1 MYYGVSSQIRDIP
14 FSFSFSLLCIGIM
27 KYIDALKKYNEG
39 KDKWCTP
46 RKGTEDYLKI
56 RMMMKMKS
64 AASASSSSSK
74 SSIARPKDKL
84 ELLNVS
90 GRNNNC
96 FFNSIYLFIKDIND
110 FKSLKSGTDLRR
122 YLCDI
127 FLQPQNLKKTI
138 RKFTTYLELVKAYC
152 NDGMSVEGI
161 AELLSV
167 NVAEIKS
174 LKAANIKKFDL
185 NKQGVIETLLHKHF
199 KVSGRMPSQPEMFLA
214 IDYIKRNYNIVVVPI
229 ILNHT
234 TMNISLRHEM
244 IGKIRR
250 RIDEKLANAAKTSG
264 SSGLRHSAAKYKYG
278 VIITD
283 NTHYQMLKI
292 NNRVLSTNAE
302 LSNFIMSQDNSFS
315 FRNTDV
321 RSRS

>member
-1 MYYGVSSQIRDIP
+1 
-14 FSFSFSLLCIGIM
+14 M
-27 KYIDALKKYNEG
+27 KYIDALRKYNEG
-39 KDKWCTP
+39 KDKWCIP

-56 RMMMKMKS
+56 RMMMRMKS
-64 AASASSSSSK
+64 KTSSSSSK
-74 SSIARPKDKL
+74 QSIAKQKDTL

-96 FFNSIYLFIKDIND
+96 FFNSIYLFVKDAD
-110 FKSLKSGTDLRR
+110 DSEWKSGSELRR
-122 YLCDI
+122 FLCDF
-127 FLQPQNLKKTI
+127 FLQPQNIKKTI
-138 RKFTTYLELVKAYC
+138 RNFKTYLELVQVYS
-152 NDGMSVEGI
+152 NDGMGVEEI

-174 LKAANIKKFDL
+174 LKAANIKKINL
-185 NKQGVIETLLHKHF
+185 NKQGVIETLLQKHF

-214 IDYIKRNYNIVVVPI
+214 IDYLKRKYNIVVVPI

-234 TMNISLRHEM
+234 TMESSLRHEM

-250 RIDEKLANAAKTSG
+250 RIGEKLENILKAVKASS
-264 SSGLRHSAAKYKYG
+264 SSGQQHSASKYTYG

-292 NNRVLSTNAE
+292 NNRVLSTHAE
-302 LSNFIMSQDNSFS
+302 LSNFIMSQENTFS
-315 FRNTDV
+315 FRNPFI
-321 RSRS
+321 SS

>member
-1 MYYGVSSQIRDIP
+1 
-14 FSFSFSLLCIGIM
+14 M
-27 KYIDALKKYNEG
+27 KYIDALRKYNEG
-39 KDKWCTP
+39 KDKWCIP

-56 RMMMKMKS
+56 RMMMRMKS
-64 AASASSSSSK
+64 KSSSSS
-74 SSIARPKDKL
+74 STSIAKQKDTL

-96 FFNSIYLFIKDIND
+96 FFNSIYLLVKDAD
-110 FKSLKSGTDLRR
+110 DSEWKSGSELRR
-122 YLCDI
+122 FLCDF
-127 FLQPQNLKKTI
+127 FLQPQNIKKTI
-138 RKFTTYLELVKAYC
+138 RNFKTYLELVQVYS
-152 NDGMSVEGI
+152 NDGMGVEEI

-174 LKAANIKKFDL
+174 LKAANIKKINL
-185 NKQGVIETLLHKHF
+185 NKQGVIETLLQKHF

-214 IDYIKRNYNIVVVPI
+214 IDYLKRKHKIVVVPI

-234 TMNISLRHEM
+234 TMESSLRHEM

-250 RIDEKLANAAKTSG
+250 RIGEKLANVVSVAS
-264 SSGLRHSAAKYKYG
+264 SSGQQHSASKYTYG

-292 NNRVLSTNAE
+292 NNRVLSTHAE
-302 LSNFIMSQDNSFS
+302 LSNFIMSQENSFS
-315 FRNTDV
+315 FRNPFI
-321 RSRS
+321 SS

>member
-1 MYYGVSSQIRDIP
+1 
-14 FSFSFSLLCIGIM
+14 M
-27 KYIDALKKYNEG
+27 KYIDALRKYNEG
-39 KDKWCTP
+39 KDKWCIP

-56 RMMMKMKS
+56 RVMMRMKS
-64 AASASSSSSK
+64 KSSSSSK
-74 SSIARPKDKL
+74 TSSLSSSIAKQKDTL

-96 FFNSIYLFIKDIND
+96 FFNSIYLFVKDAD
-110 FKSLKSGTDLRR
+110 DSEWKSGSELRR
-122 YLCDI
+122 FLCDL
-127 FLQPQNLKKTI
+127 FLQPQNIKKTI
-138 RKFTTYLELVKAYC
+138 RNFKTYLELVQVYS
-152 NDGMSVEGI
+152 NDGMGVEEI

-174 LKAANIKKFDL
+174 LKATNIKKINL
-185 NKQGVIETLLHKHF
+185 NKQGVIETLLQKHL

-214 IDYIKRNYNIVVVPI
+214 IDYLKRKYNIVVVPI

-234 TMNISLRHEM
+234 TMESSLRHEM

-250 RIDEKLANAAKTSG
+250 RIGEKVENVLNAAS
-264 SSGLRHSAAKYKYG
+264 SSGQQHSASKYTYG

-292 NNRVLSTNAE
+292 NNRVLSTHAE
-302 LSNFIMSQDNSFS
+302 LSNFIMSQENSFS
-315 FRNTDV
+315 FRNPFI
-321 RSRS
+321 SS

>member
-1 MYYGVSSQIRDIP
+1 
-14 FSFSFSLLCIGIM
+14 M

-39 KDKWCTP
+39 KDKWCIP

-56 RMMMKMKS
+56 RVMMRMKS
-64 AASASSSSSK
+64 KSSSSPKTSSLS
-74 SSIARPKDKL
+74 SSIAKQKDTL

-96 FFNSIYLFIKDIND
+96 FFNSIYLFVKDTD
-110 FKSLKSGTDLRR
+110 DSEWKSGSELRR
-122 YLCDI
+122 FLCDF
-127 FLQPQNLKKTI
+127 FLQPQNIKKTI
-138 RKFTTYLELVKAYC
+138 RNFKTYLELVQVYN
-152 NDGMSVEGI
+152 NDGMGVEEI

-174 LKAANIKKFDL
+174 LKAANIKKINL
-185 NKQGVIETLLHKHF
+185 NKQGVIETLLQKHL

-214 IDYIKRNYNIVVVPI
+214 IDYLKRKYNIVVVPI

-234 TMNISLRHEM
+234 TMESSLRHEM

-250 RIDEKLANAAKTSG
+250 RIGEKLENVLNAAS
-264 SSGLRHSAAKYKYG
+264 SSGQQRSASKYTYG

-292 NNRVLSTNAE
+292 NNRVLSTHAE
-302 LSNFIMSQDNSFS
+302 LSNFIMSQENSFS
-315 FRNTDV
+315 FRNPFI
-321 RSRS
+321 SS

>member
-1 MYYGVSSQIRDIP
+1 
-14 FSFSFSLLCIGIM
+14 M
-27 KYIDALKKYNEG
+27 KYIDALRKYNEG
-39 KDKWCTP
+39 KDKWCIP

-56 RMMMKMKS
+56 RVMMRMKS
-64 AASASSSSSK
+64 KTSSSK
-74 SSIARPKDKL
+74 QKDTL

-96 FFNSIYLFIKDIND
+96 FFNSIYLFVKDAD
-110 FKSLKSGTDLRR
+110 DSEWKSGSELRR
-122 YLCDI
+122 FLCDL
-127 FLQPQNLKKTI
+127 FLQPQNIKKTI
-138 RKFTTYLELVKAYC
+138 RNFKTYLELVQVYS
-152 NDGMSVEGI
+152 NDGMGIEEI

-174 LKAANIKKFDL
+174 LKAANIKKINL
-185 NKQGVIETLLHKHF
+185 NKQGVIETLLQKHL

-214 IDYIKRNYNIVVVPI
+214 IDYLKRKYNIVVVPI

-234 TMNISLRHEM
+234 TMESSLRHEM

-250 RIDEKLANAAKTSG
+250 RIGEKLENVLNAAS
-264 SSGLRHSAAKYKYG
+264 SSGQQRSASKYTYG

-292 NNRVLSTNAE
+292 NNRVLSTHAE
-302 LSNFIMSQDNSFS
+302 LSNFIMSQENSFS
-315 FRNTDV
+315 FRNPFI
-321 RSRS
+321 SS

>member
-1 MYYGVSSQIRDIP
+1 
-14 FSFSFSLLCIGIM
+14 M
-27 KYIDALKKYNEG
+27 KYIDALRKYNEG
-39 KDKWCTP
+39 KDKWCIP

-56 RMMMKMKS
+56 RMMMRMKS
-64 AASASSSSSK
+64 KSSSSS
-74 SSIARPKDKL
+74 STSIAKQKDTL

-96 FFNSIYLFIKDIND
+96 FFNSIYLLVKDAD
-110 FKSLKSGTDLRR
+110 DSEWKSGSELRR
-122 YLCDI
+122 FLCDF
-127 FLQPQNLKKTI
+127 FLQPQNIKKTI
-138 RKFTTYLELVKAYC
+138 RNFKTYLELVQVYS
-152 NDGMSVEGI
+152 NDGMGVEEI

-174 LKAANIKKFDL
+174 LKAANIKKINL
-185 NKQGVIETLLHKHF
+185 NKQGVIETLLQKHF

-214 IDYIKRNYNIVVVPI
+214 IDYLKRKHKIVVVPI

-234 TMNISLRHEM
+234 TMESSLRHEM

-250 RIDEKLANAAKTSG
+250 RIGEKLENILKAAKAAS
-264 SSGLRHSAAKYKYG
+264 SSGQQHSASKYTYG

-292 NNRVLSTNAE
+292 NNRVLSTHAE
-302 LSNFIMSQDNSFS
+302 LSNFIMSQENSFS
-315 FRNTDV
+315 FRNPFI
-321 RSRS
+321 SS

>member
-1 MYYGVSSQIRDIP
+1 
-14 FSFSFSLLCIGIM
+14 M
-27 KYIDALKKYNEG
+27 KYIDALRKYNEG
-39 KDKWCTP
+39 KDKWCIP

-56 RMMMKMKS
+56 RVMMRMKS
-64 AASASSSSSK
+64 KSSSSPKTSSLS
-74 SSIARPKDKL
+74 SSIAKQKDTL

-96 FFNSIYLFIKDIND
+96 FFNSIYLFVKDSD
-110 FKSLKSGTDLRR
+110 DSEWKSGSELRR
-122 YLCDI
+122 FLCDL
-127 FLQPQNLKKTI
+127 FLQPQNIKKTI
-138 RKFTTYLELVKAYC
+138 RNFKTYLELVQVYN
-152 NDGMSVEGI
+152 NDGMGVEEI

-174 LKAANIKKFDL
+174 LKAANIKKINL

-214 IDYIKRNYNIVVVPI
+214 IDYLKRKYNIVVVPI

-234 TMNISLRHEM
+234 TMESSLRHEM

-250 RIDEKLANAAKTSG
+250 RIGEKLAKASS
-264 SSGLRHSAAKYKYG
+264 SSGQQHSASKYTYG

-292 NNRVLSTNAE
+292 NNRVLSTHAE
-302 LSNFIMSQDNSFS
+302 LSNFIMSQENSFS
-315 FRNTDV
+315 FRNPFI
-321 RSRS
+321 SS

>member
-1 MYYGVSSQIRDIP
+1 
-14 FSFSFSLLCIGIM
+14 M
-27 KYIDALKKYNEG
+27 KYIDALRKYNEG
-39 KDKWCTP
+39 KDKWCIP

-56 RMMMKMKS
+56 RVMMRMKS
-64 AASASSSSSK
+64 KTSSSK
-74 SSIARPKDKL
+74 QKDTL

-96 FFNSIYLFIKDIND
+96 FFNSIYLFVKDAD
-110 FKSLKSGTDLRR
+110 DSEWKSGSELRR
-122 YLCDI
+122 FLCDL
-127 FLQPQNLKKTI
+127 FLQPQNIKKTI
-138 RKFTTYLELVKAYC
+138 RNFKTYLELVQVYS
-152 NDGMSVEGI
+152 NDGMGVEEI

-174 LKAANIKKFDL
+174 LKAANIKKINL
-185 NKQGVIETLLHKHF
+185 NKQGVIETLLHKHL

-214 IDYIKRNYNIVVVPI
+214 IDYLKRKYNIVVVPI

-234 TMNISLRHEM
+234 TLESSLRHEM

-250 RIDEKLANAAKTSG
+250 RIGEKLANVVSVAS
-264 SSGLRHSAAKYKYG
+264 SSGQQHSASKYTYG

-292 NNRVLSTNAE
+292 NNRVRSTHAE
-302 LSNFIMSQDNSFS
+302 LSNFIMSQENSFS
-315 FRNTDV
+315 FRNPFI
-321 RSRS
+321 SS

>member
-1 MYYGVSSQIRDIP
+1 
-14 FSFSFSLLCIGIM
+14 M
-27 KYIDALKKYNEG
+27 KYIDALRKYNEG
-39 KDKWCTP
+39 KDKWCIP

-56 RMMMKMKS
+56 RVMMRIKS
-64 AASASSSSSK
+64 KTSSSK
-74 SSIARPKDKL
+74 TSSLSSKQSIAKQKDTL

-96 FFNSIYLFIKDIND
+96 FFNSIYLFVKDAD
-110 FKSLKSGTDLRR
+110 DSEWKSGSELRR
-122 YLCDI
+122 FLCDF
-127 FLQPQNLKKTI
+127 FLQPQNIKKTI
-138 RKFTTYLELVKAYC
+138 RNFKTYLELVQVYN
-152 NDGMSVEGI
+152 NDGIGVEEI

-174 LKAANIKKFDL
+174 LKAANIKKINL
-185 NKQGVIETLLHKHF
+185 NKQGVIETLLHKHL

-214 IDYIKRNYNIVVVPI
+214 IDYLKRKYNIVVVPI

-234 TMNISLRHEM
+234 TMESSLRHEM

-250 RIDEKLANAAKTSG
+250 RIGEKLANVVSVAS
-264 SSGLRHSAAKYKYG
+264 SSGQQHSASKYTYG

-292 NNRVLSTNAE
+292 NNRVRSTHAE
-302 LSNFIMSQDNSFS
+302 LSNFIMSQENSFS
-315 FRNTDV
+315 FRNPFI
-321 RSRS
+321 SS

>member
-1 MYYGVSSQIRDIP
+1 
-14 FSFSFSLLCIGIM
+14 M
-27 KYIDALKKYNEG
+27 KYIDALRKYNEG
-39 KDKWCTP
+39 KDKWCIP

-56 RMMMKMKS
+56 RMMMRMKS
-64 AASASSSSSK
+64 KSSSSS
-74 SSIARPKDKL
+74 SSSTSIAKQKDTL

-96 FFNSIYLFIKDIND
+96 FFNSIYLFVKDAD
-110 FKSLKSGTDLRR
+110 DSEWKSGSELRR
-122 YLCDI
+122 FLCDL
-127 FLQPQNLKKTI
+127 FLQPQNIKKTI
-138 RKFTTYLELVKAYC
+138 RNFKTYLELVQVYN
-152 NDGMSVEGI
+152 NDGIGVEEI

-174 LKAANIKKFDL
+174 LKAANIKKINL
-185 NKQGVIETLLHKHF
+185 NKQGVIETLLQKHF

-214 IDYIKRNYNIVVVPI
+214 IDYLKRKYNIVVVSI

-234 TMNISLRHEM
+234 TMESSLRHEM

-250 RIDEKLANAAKTSG
+250 RIGEKLAKAVS
-264 SSGLRHSAAKYKYG
+264 SSGQQHSASKYTYG

-292 NNRVLSTNAE
+292 NNRVLSTHAE
-302 LSNFIMSQDNSFS
+302 LSNFIMSQENSFS
-315 FRNTDV
+315 FRNPFI
-321 RSRS
+321 SS

>member
-1 MYYGVSSQIRDIP
+1 
-14 FSFSFSLLCIGIM
+14 M
-27 KYIDALKKYNEG
+27 KYIDALRKYNEG
-39 KDKWCTP
+39 KDKWCIP

-56 RMMMKMKS
+56 RMMMRMKS
-64 AASASSSSSK
+64 KSSSSS
-74 SSIARPKDKL
+74 SSSTSIAKQKDTL

-96 FFNSIYLFIKDIND
+96 FFNSIYLFVKDAD
-110 FKSLKSGTDLRR
+110 DSEWKSGSELRR
-122 YLCDI
+122 FLCDL
-127 FLQPQNLKKTI
+127 FLQPQNIKKTI
-138 RKFTTYLELVKAYC
+138 RNFKTYLELVQVYN
-152 NDGMSVEGI
+152 NDGIGVEEI

-174 LKAANIKKFDL
+174 LKAANIKKINL
-185 NKQGVIETLLHKHF
+185 NKQGVIETLLQKHF

-214 IDYIKRNYNIVVVPI
+214 IDYLKRKYNIVVVSI

-234 TMNISLRHEM
+234 TMESSLRHEM

-250 RIDEKLANAAKTSG
+250 RIGEKLAKAAS
-264 SSGLRHSAAKYKYG
+264 SSGQQHSASKYTYG

-292 NNRVLSTNAE
+292 NNRVLSTHAE
-302 LSNFIMSQDNSFS
+302 LSNFIMSQENSFS
-315 FRNTDV
+315 FRNPFI
-321 RSRS
+321 SS

>member
-1 MYYGVSSQIRDIP
+1 
-14 FSFSFSLLCIGIM
+14 M
-27 KYIDALKKYNEG
+27 KYIDALRKYNEG

-56 RMMMKMKS
+56 RVMMRMKS
-64 AASASSSSSK
+64 KSSSSSK
-74 SSIARPKDKL
+74 QSIAKQKDTL

-96 FFNSIYLFIKDIND
+96 FFNSIYLLVKDTDD
-110 FKSLKSGTDLRR
+110 FEWKSGSELRR
-122 YLCDI
+122 FLCNL
-127 FLQPQNLKKTI
+127 FLQPQNIKKTI
-138 RKFTTYLELVKAYC
+138 RNFKTYLELVQVYS
-152 NDGMSVEGI
+152 NDGMGVEEI

-174 LKAANIKKFDL
+174 LKAANIKKINL
-185 NKQGVIETLLHKHF
+185 NKQGVIETLLQKHL

-214 IDYIKRNYNIVVVPI
+214 IDYLKRKYNIVVVPI

-234 TMNISLRHEM
+234 TMESSLRHEM

-250 RIDEKLANAAKTSG
+250 RIGEKLANAANAAS
-264 SSGLRHSAAKYKYG
+264 SSGQQHSASKYTYG

-292 NNRVLSTNAE
+292 NNRVLSTHAE
-302 LSNFIMSQDNSFS
+302 LSNFIMSQENSFI
-315 FRNTDV
+315 FRNPFI
-321 RSRS
+321 SS